1 MSAQLLMFYRT
12 AFLRYTIQAISEK
25 AAQDTGSSDPYG
37 GESVQN
43 KEMRG

>member
-12 AFLRYTIQAISEK
+12 AFLRYTIQAITEK

>member
-1 MSAQLLMFYRT
+1 MPAQLLMFYRT
-12 AFLRYTIQAISEK
+12 AFLRYTLQAISEK

>member
-1 MSAQLLMFYRT
+1 MSAQLLPFYRT
-12 AFLRYTIQAISEK
+12 AILRYTIQAISEK

>member
-25 AAQDTGSSDPYG
+25 AAQDTESSDPYG